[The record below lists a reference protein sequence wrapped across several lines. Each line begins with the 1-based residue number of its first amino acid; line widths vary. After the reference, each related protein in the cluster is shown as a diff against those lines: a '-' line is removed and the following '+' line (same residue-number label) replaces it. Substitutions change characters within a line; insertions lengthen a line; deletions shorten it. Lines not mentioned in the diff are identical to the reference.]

1 MSSKRELLE
10 AFRACDENGFLYLT
24 VAWKEGDAF
33 YIGKHYENVVT
44 VNEEE
49 LSELQGSSVPRDH
62 IQAPW
67 STTYTEAPNPL
78 PEDVY
83 IKNPI
88 GISFYEGTP
97 VLPKLVSSEI
107 TIFENILKNPHRNV
121 CTYYGCIRDGDY
133 VGGVVLEKYRRTLE
147 NLMDSNPIIGSN
159 IETQT
164 TPFNPEAI
172 LTGIRQ
178 GLDHIHS
185 LGLVHDDINPRN
197 IMIDDDGEPVIIDFN
212 SCMLPGELSRGGT
225 PGWSNCPNIAT
236 FENDEFGFD
245 LICKMVW
252 GEYDGSDVSAHGL

>member
-33 YIGKHYENVVT
+33 YIGEHYENVVT
-44 VNEEE
+44 VNDEE
-49 LSELQGSSVPRDH
+49 LSKLQGSSVPKDH

-78 PEDVY
+78 PEGVY

-97 VLPKLVSSEI
+97 I
-107 TIFENILKNPHRNV
+107 AIFENILKNPRQNV

-133 VGGVVLEKYRRTLE
+133 VGGV
-147 NLMDSNPIIGSN
+147 
-159 IETQT
+159 TQT
-164 TPFNPEAI
+164 TPFNPQAI

-245 LICKMVW
+245 LICKLVRR
-252 GEYDGSDVSAHGL
+252 EYDGSDVSAHGL